1 MLIFQGFLQSVPL
14 PYCNLKESIYIMLK
28 EGEIIKY
35 IDIVIEEN
43 TNLVLLCLTPFFIR
57 FKI

>member
-1 MLIFQGFLQSVPL
+1 
-14 PYCNLKESIYIMLK
+14 MLK

-57 FKI
+57 FKIWFHMLSWNIHLFLY